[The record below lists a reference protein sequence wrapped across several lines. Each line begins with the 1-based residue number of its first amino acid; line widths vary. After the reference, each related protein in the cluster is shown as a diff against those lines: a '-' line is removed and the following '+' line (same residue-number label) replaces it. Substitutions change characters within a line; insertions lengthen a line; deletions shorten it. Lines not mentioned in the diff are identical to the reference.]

1 MEEAEQQVLFPEFI
15 NQHKYKLILLILG
28 IFLLIL
34 GIAISLIFSSKD
46 QSKVEII
53 PETSVATTILVHV
66 AGAVEKPGL
75 YKLSSDSRVNDALIS
90 SGGLSVEADR
100 NWFDQNINLAQK
112 LQDGIKLYFPSQ
124 TEIAALGVRKDVVL
138 NSNANFSFDTQVKI
152 NINTADMVELDK
164 LSGIGPSLAQ
174 KIIDYRTTNGFFKS
188 IEDITKVPGIGQKLL
203 EAIKN
208 KITI

>member
-1 MEEAEQQVLFPEFI
+1 MEEPKQQVLFPEFI

-53 PETSVATTILVHV
+53 PEASSSTTILVHV

-90 SGGLSVEADR
+90 SGGLSAEADR

-124 TEIAALGVRKDVVL
+124 AEIAKLGVRKDVVL
-138 NSNANFSFDTQVKI
+138 NSNTNFSFDTQAKI
-152 NINTADMVELDK
+152 NINTADINELDK

-174 KIIDYRTTNGFFKS
+174 KIIDYRTTNGIFKS
-188 IEDITKVPGIGQKLL
+188 IEDIIKVPGIGQKLL
-203 EAIKN
+203 EAIKD